1 MKRCS
6 WIVLPSTNVGSWCML
21 RCGHVRAKLLWYLV
35 KSYYNTIMCDY
46 FTSFFLPHMAAT
58 KKEDYFMGT
67 QMENRRTK
75 STTILHFG
83 QPAPL
88 PYPIEFTSQR
98 MRRLFQDK
106 SVKKHERTPPI
117 TKRTFIVYEVREPMI
132 RFFQL
137 FYSENGKNIF
147 PT

>member
-6 WIVLPSTNVGSWCML
+6 WIVLPCTSVGSWCML

-35 KSYYNTIMCDY
+35 KSYYNTIMCDC
-46 FTSFFLPHMAAT
+46 FISFFLPHMAPT
-58 KKEDYFMGT
+58 KKKIISWVLRWKIHALKHHNFT
-67 QMENRRTK
+67 FW
-75 STTILHFG
+75 STCTS
-83 QPAPL
+83 PL
-88 PYPIEFTSQR
+88 PYRITTQR

-106 SVKKHERTPPI
+106 SVKKHERTPTI

-137 FYSENGKNIF
+137 FYFENGKNIF

>member
-1 MKRCS
+1 
-6 WIVLPSTNVGSWCML
+6 
-21 RCGHVRAKLLWYLV
+21 
-35 KSYYNTIMCDY
+35 
-46 FTSFFLPHMAAT
+46 
-58 KKEDYFMGT
+58 MGT

-75 STTILHFG
+75 ITTILHFG

-106 SVKKHERTPPI
+106 SVKKHERTPTI